1 MLDVDVRNDMSK
13 GCTTWVPPLHTQ
25 GGLPGQN
32 APKGFAWCSVDTQ
45 TLWDLVQIGVA
56 RELASVDSNGV
67 FGLGGPFGASW
78 VFGSERLQGCTP
90 LIIELVDA
98 LDDVRMPALIAMG
111 HVEAGDIH
119 AILGELQHH
128 VVFQ

>member
-1 MLDVDVRNDMSK
+1 MGPGSER
-13 GCTTWVPPLHTQ
+13 GCEGIGICRQQW
-25 GGLPGQN
+25 
-32 APKGFAWCSVDTQ
+32 GFW
-45 TLWDLVQIGVA
+45 I
-56 RELASVDSNGV
+56 
-67 FGLGGPFGASW
+67 GGPFGASW